1 MSNLFFS
8 KFDMIFT
15 VNDNIKCLDDKND
28 NFFKLRNNKIYFENN
43 FINKNIDTTVVGLY
57 KNNFKIVCED
67 SDLLFGIEN
76 TDKEIIVD
84 GDYFVNNQVIDGE
97 MIKLYKGSIQIQ
109 IENII
114 KKRFFYVVDSNNTI
128 YKIPFVYNELCK
140 EQLCN
145 NIKYQTYNKKILGK
159 EIDLPLMSNLSNNIN
174 CSYSKVYRIRKL
186 NKQQNLYT
194 MMRLYPERFPIIS
207 SVKNK
212 NLTLAQQ
219 RAYSN
224 LWWKQFGTSQSL
236 PVNNNWGGFYLVG
249 SDVPYTN

>member
-1 MSNLFFS
+1 MSNPFFS

-15 VNDNIKCLDDKND
+15 VNDNIKCLDDKNN

-43 FINKNIDTTVVGLY
+43 FINKELDTTVIGLY
-57 KNNFKIVCED
+57 KNKFTIICQDDN
-67 SDLLFGIEN
+67 LLFGIQN
-76 TDKEIIVD
+76 LDDNIIIN
-84 GDYFVNNQVIDGE
+84 GSYFVKSQNIDGE
-97 MIKLYKGSIQIQ
+97 MIKLYKGSIE
-109 IENII
+109 IEINNII
-114 KKRFFYVVDSNNTI
+114 KKTLLYAVDSNNSI
-128 YKIPFVYNELCK
+128 YKIPIIYNELCK

-145 NIKYQTYNKKILGK
+145 LIKYQTYNKKILGK
-159 EIDLPLMSNLSNNIN
+159 EIELPLMSNLSNQIN
-174 CSYSKVYRIRKL
+174 CSYSKVFRIRKL

-194 MMRLYPERFPIIS
+194 MMRLYPEKFPIIS

-212 NLTLAQQ
+212 NLNLAQQ